1 MSYLNCRARRQAT
14 AVASGTV
21 DSLMCENMEV
31 RRGLQKDLNHIIL
44 AADEQNSNIASMHF
58 QAPPFACTLLRMPDV
73 IRFTDLE
80 SSG

>member
-1 MSYLNCRARRQAT
+1 
-14 AVASGTV
+14 
-21 DSLMCENMEV
+21 MEV